1 MSIFKFVLALRSLGL
16 LFSEIGELLK
26 RLSEIRQTPNLGGS
40 QPRES
45 DQEDMSQ
52 DSEISNGESDEEPEG
67 VEAVR
72 ESDQGDLFET
82 TPERRS
88 PPHP

>member
-1 MSIFKFVLALRSLGL
+1 MNIFKFVLALRSLGL

-40 QPRES
+40 RPRES
-45 DQEDMSQ
+45 DQEDLSQ
-52 DSEISNGESDEEPEG
+52 DSEVSNGESDEEPERTS
-67 VEAVR
+67 EVR

-82 TPERRS
+82 TSEGRS
-88 PPHP
+88 PPNS

>member
-1 MSIFKFVLALRSLGL
+1 MNIFKFVLALRSLGL

-40 QPRES
+40 RPRES
-45 DQEDMSQ
+45 DQEDLSQ
-52 DSEISNGESDEEPEG
+52 DSEISNGESDEEPERTS
-67 VEAVR
+67 EIR

-82 TPERRS
+82 TPEGRS
-88 PPHP
+88 SPNS